1 MEERY
6 IASVDLGTSKLAVCV
21 SRILGQDVQVIYY
34 KETPS
39 QGIRYSYVNNPGKV
53 ETVLR
58 DALSQAQQELKIKI
72 QQVIVG
78 LPRYYVRQE
87 NASAMMDRTDP
98 DTQIE
103 DNEVRTLKS
112 MALEEYP
119 LTDSKNE
126 VIYGAVAQSF
136 STEDS
141 LNELEN
147 DIVGMTAEKLEGNF
161 KVFIGSRRHSINID
175 NVFNSMG
182 IAIAKKYFTPGIT
195 ARAVLKEEQMENG
208 VALIDIGA
216 GVSSVTIFKGKI
228 MRYYAAIPFGGNS
241 ITRDIKTEC
250 NFSFE
255 LAENIKKAYGACMP
269 GKLSALGEKSIQIVD
284 ENDEPTAQV
293 TVKYIS
299 EIITARMKEI
309 IEALL
314 YHIQASGYA
323 SEDTLRAGVVVTGG
337 GAELVNCA
345 NYIKDISGYSVK
357 IGYPRRFFSCEG
369 CPEAAETSAA
379 TSMGMIL
386 AAKSDKLLNCVNEAP
401 ARRYWT
407 APKPVIQS
415 EAKDLAKDPSESTIP
430 QDDNVKLT
438 PAIPSDDNRSLSG
451 AEGMSGGST
460 PLTNQP
466 LSDDYRSLSGAE
478 GQEQEEPAIEASV
491 IAAQDDGPSVFDPYT
506 PEEIKAAG
514 NRKGPKAAKPQKP
527 PREPKSWPKPKFT
540 WFKHIQSTISKAAG
554 DIFDGMD
561 EEEV

>member
-1 MEERY
+1 MEERH

-21 SRILGQDVQVIYY
+21 ARILGQDVQVIYY
-34 KETPS
+34 RETPS

-53 ETVLR
+53 EGVLR
-58 DALSQAQQELKIKI
+58 EALTQAQQELKIKI

-87 NASAMMDRTDP
+87 SASASMVRTDA
-98 DTQIE
+98 DSQIE
-103 DNEVRTLKS
+103 DSEVKTLKS

-119 LTDSKNE
+119 LSDSKNE

-147 DIVGMTAEKLEGNF
+147 EIVGMTAERLEGNF

-250 NFSFE
+250 NFSLD
-255 LAENIKKAYGACMP
+255 LAENIKRAYGACMP
-269 GKLSALGEKSIQIVD
+269 SKLSAMGEKSIQIVD

-299 EIITARMKEI
+299 EIISARMKEI

-323 SEDTLRAGVVVTGG
+323 SEDLLRAGVVVTGG
-337 GAELVNCA
+337 GAEIVNCA
-345 NYIKDISGYSVK
+345 NYIKDLSGYSVK

-369 CPEAAETSAA
+369 CPEAGEASAA
-379 TSMGMIL
+379 TSMGMIM
-386 AAKSDKLLNCVNEAP
+386 AAKGDKMLNCVNEAP

-407 APKPVIQS
+407 APKPASRPTAVEDLPTEVTQTEVAVNETV
-415 EAKDLAKDPSESTIP
+415 EAPEETE
-430 QDDNVKLT
+430 VVT
-438 PAIPSDDNRSLSG
+438 
-451 AEGMSGGST
+451 
-460 PLTNQP
+460 
-466 LSDDYRSLSGAE
+466 
-478 GQEQEEPAIEASV
+478 EPAIEAAV
-491 IAAQDDGPSVFDPYT
+491 IAAQDEGGSTVFDEPT
-506 PEEIKAAG
+506 EEEVREYEQRKADKG
-514 NRKGPKAAKPQKP
+514 NKPPKP
-527 PREPKSWPKPKFT
+527 PRKPRTKPKFT

-554 DIFDGMD
+554 DIFDDMEN
-561 EEEV
+561 EEI

>member
-21 SRILGQDVQVIYY
+21 ARILGNDVQVIYY
-34 KETPS
+34 RETPS

-53 ETVLR
+53 EGVLR
-58 DALSQAQQELKIKI
+58 DALTQAQQELKIKI

-87 NASAMMDRTDP
+87 SASASMIRTDS
-98 DTQIE
+98 DSQIE
-103 DNEVRTLKS
+103 ESEVKTLKS

-119 LTDSKNE
+119 LSDSKNE

-175 NVFNSMG
+175 NVFNSMN

-250 NFSFE
+250 NFSFD
-255 LAENIKKAYGACMP
+255 LAENIKRAYGACMP
-269 GKLSALGEKSIQIVD
+269 GKLSAMGEKSIQIVD

-299 EIITARMKEI
+299 EIISARMKEI

-323 SEDTLRAGVVVTGG
+323 SEDILRAGVVVTGG
-337 GAELVNCA
+337 GAEIVNCA
-345 NYIKDISGYSVK
+345 NYIKDLSGYSVK
-357 IGYPRRFFSCEG
+357 IGYPRRFFSCED
-369 CPEAAETSAA
+369 CPEAGEASAA

-386 AAKSDKLLNCVNEAP
+386 AAKADKMLNCVNEAP
-401 ARRYWT
+401 ARRFWT
-407 APKPVIQS
+407 APKPR
-415 EAKDLAKDPSESTIP
+415 P
-430 QDDNVKLT
+430 Q
-438 PAIPSDDNRSLSG
+438 
-451 AEGMSGGST
+451 
-460 PLTNQP
+460 
-466 LSDDYRSLSGAE
+466 SDDYRSLSGAE
-478 GQEQEEPAIEASV
+478 GQSDGSTPLTNQSQSDDHRSMSDDYRSLSGAEGQSDGSTPLTNQSQSEAKDLDEERVPEEPAIEASV
-491 IAAQDDGPSVFDPYT
+491 IAAQEEDGPSVFDDYT
-506 PEEIKAAG
+506 PDEIKKAKD
-514 NRKGPKAAKPQKP
+514 RKKERQKERKPL
-527 PREPKSWPKPKFT
+527 PKPKFT
-540 WFKHIQSTISKAAG
+540 WFKHIQNTISKAAG
-554 DIFDGMD
+554 DIFDDMEN
-561 EEEV
+561 EEI

>member
-369 CPEAAETSAA
+369 CPEAAEASAA

-451 AEGMSGGST
+451 AEG
-460 PLTNQP
+460 PEP
-466 LSDDYRSLSGAE
+466 VILSGAKDLAE

>member
-6 IASVDLGTSKLAVCV
+6 IASVDLGTSKMAVCV
-21 SRILGQDVQVIYY
+21 ARILDQDVQVIYY
-34 KETPS
+34 KESPS

-53 ETVLR
+53 EEGLR
-58 DALSQAQQELKIKI
+58 KAISQAQQELKIKI

-87 NASAMMDRTDP
+87 SASASMVRTDP
-98 DTQIE
+98 DSQIG
-103 DNEVRTLKS
+103 DSEVRTLKS
-112 MALEEYP
+112 MALETYP
-119 LTDSKNE
+119 LGDSKNE

-141 LNELEN
+141 LGELEN

-241 ITRDIKTEC
+241 ITNDIKSEC
-250 NFSFE
+250 NFSFA

-269 GKLSALGEKSIQIVD
+269 NKLSALGEKSIQIVD
-284 ENDEPTAQV
+284 ENDVPTAQV

-314 YHIQASGYA
+314 YHIQVSGYA
-323 SEDTLRAGVVVTGG
+323 AEDILRAGVVVTGG
-337 GAELVNCA
+337 GADVVNCA
-345 NYIKDISGYSVK
+345 NYIKELSGYSVK

-369 CPEAAETSAA
+369 CPEAVETGAA

-386 AAKSDKLLNCVNEAP
+386 AAKGDKMLNCINEHP
-401 ARRYWT
+401 ARRVWS
-407 APKPVIQS
+407 APKP
-415 EAKDLAKDPSESTIP
+415 A
-430 QDDNVKLT
+430 VKQE
-438 PAIPSDDNRSLSG
+438 PKK
-451 AEGMSGGST
+451 
-460 PLTNQP
+460 
-466 LSDDYRSLSGAE
+466 
-478 GQEQEEPAIEASV
+478 EQESEPVENVAVPVVEEENVQPEEQDYKPEESPIEESV
-491 IAAQDDGPSVFDPYT
+491 IAAQEEGPTVFDEPT
-506 PEEIKAAG
+506 PEEIQDYNDRR
-514 NRKGPKAAKPQKP
+514 NRKGQKAPKQPKAPRP
-527 PREPKSWPKPKFT
+527 PRERPKFT
-540 WFKHIQSTISKAAG
+540 WIKHIQSSISKG
-554 DIFDGMD
+554 MGEIFDGM
-561 EEEV
+561 ENEEV

>member
-21 SRILGQDVQVIYY
+21 ARILGHDVQVIYY

-39 QGIRYSYVNNPGKV
+39 EGIRYSYVNNPGKV
-53 ETVLR
+53 ENVLR

-87 NASAMMDRTDP
+87 NASASMDRTDP
-98 DTQIE
+98 DNQIE
-103 DNEVRTLKS
+103 EGEVRTLKS

-119 LTDSKNE
+119 LSDSKNE

-147 DIVGMTAEKLEGNF
+147 DIVGMTSEKLEGNF

-250 NFSFE
+250 NFSFD

-293 TVKYIS
+293 GVKYIS

-323 SEDTLRAGVVVTGG
+323 SEDILRAGVVVTGG

-345 NYIKDISGYSVK
+345 NYIKELSGYSVK
-357 IGYPRRFFSCEG
+357 VGYPRRFFSCEG
-369 CPEAAETSAA
+369 CPEATEASAA

-386 AAKSDKLLNCVNEAP
+386 AAKGDQLLNCVKEAP

-407 APKPVIQS
+407 APKPAPEAAQPEVSVS
-415 EAKDLAKDPSESTIP
+415 EPVEVTAEP
-430 QDDNVKLT
+430 QPVEVVVEPK
-438 PAIPSDDNRSLSG
+438 PV
-451 AEGMSGGST
+451 
-460 PLTNQP
+460 
-466 LSDDYRSLSGAE
+466 
-478 GQEQEEPAIEASV
+478 EEPAIEESV
-491 IAAQDDGPSVFDPYT
+491 IAAQDDGPTVFDEYT
-506 PEEIKAAG
+506 PEEIKEAK
-514 NRKGPKAAKPQKP
+514 NRKREKPVKERKP
-527 PREPKSWPKPKFT
+527 LPRPKFT
-540 WFKHIQSTISKAAG
+540 WLKHIQNTISKAAG
-554 DIFDGMD
+554 DIFDGMEN
-561 EEEV
+561 EEI

>member
-53 ETVLR
+53 ESGLR
-58 DALSQAQQELKIKI
+58 DALTQAQQELKIKI

-87 NASAMMDRTDP
+87 NASASMERTDP

-103 DNEVRTLKS
+103 DGEVRTLKS

-119 LTDSKNE
+119 LSDSKNE

-141 LNELEN
+141 LNELEG

-250 NFSFE
+250 NFSFD

-323 SEDTLRAGVVVTGG
+323 SEDLLRAGVVVTGG
-337 GAELVNCA
+337 GAEMVNCA
-345 NYIKDISGYSVK
+345 NYIKDLSGYSVK

-369 CPEAAETSAA
+369 CPEATEASAA

-386 AAKSDKLLNCVNEAP
+386 AAKGDQLLNCVNEAP
-401 ARRYWT
+401 ARRFWT
-407 APKPVIQS
+407 APKPR
-415 EAKDLAKDPSESTIP
+415 P
-430 QDDNVKLT
+430 Q
-438 PAIPSDDNRSLSG
+438 
-451 AEGMSGGST
+451 
-460 PLTNQP
+460 
-466 LSDDYRSLSGAE
+466 SDDYRSLSGAE
-478 GQEQEEPAIEASV
+478 GQGDGSTPLTNHDSTPLTNHDSTPLTNPQSDDYRSLSGAEGPDPVILSEAKDLAEESEPSIEPSV
-491 IAAQDDGPSVFDPYT
+491 IAAQEEGEPTLFGSDGPEV
-506 PEEIKAAG
+506 
-514 NRKGPKAAKPQKP
+514 AKPEGGRFKGNKP
-527 PREPKSWPKPKFT
+527 PKPSKPRIKPKFT
-540 WFKHIQSTISKAAG
+540 WLKHLQSSISKAAG
-554 DIFDGMD
+554 DLFEGMEN
-561 EEEV
+561 EEI